1 MPFLPHLGESG
12 HLGELQH
19 DDHHHH
25 CHHRRDYNDDDDDD
39 RDNDQTS
46 LKIKFHDCLPSPT
59 LESSNMMMTKMV
71 TKMATTLG
79 YDNDDDG
86 IWNMMMEYGNK
97 EIKDIIAMPRAG
109 ESESVV
115 GEGREWSSGFRSTHI
130 ADQIR
135 IRIF

>member
-1 MPFLPHLGESG
+1 
-12 HLGELQH
+12 
-19 DDHHHH
+19 
-25 CHHRRDYNDDDDDD
+25 
-39 RDNDQTS
+39 
-46 LKIKFHDCLPSPT
+46 
-59 LESSNMMMTKMV
+59 MMMTKMV

-79 YDNDDDG
+79 YNNDDDG

-135 IRIF
+135 IGIFLGFHISSVQNVRRTYSVQVLGVRT

>member
-1 MPFLPHLGESG
+1 
-12 HLGELQH
+12 
-19 DDHHHH
+19 
-25 CHHRRDYNDDDDDD
+25 
-39 RDNDQTS
+39 
-46 LKIKFHDCLPSPT
+46 
-59 LESSNMMMTKMV
+59 MMMTKMV

-79 YDNDDDG
+79 YNNDDDG

-97 EIKDIIAMPRAG
+97 EMKDIIAMPRAG

-135 IRIF
+135 IGTSGFYHISCVQNARCTYIVQVSLGLQDVIRFQAYKMYAVHTAFRF